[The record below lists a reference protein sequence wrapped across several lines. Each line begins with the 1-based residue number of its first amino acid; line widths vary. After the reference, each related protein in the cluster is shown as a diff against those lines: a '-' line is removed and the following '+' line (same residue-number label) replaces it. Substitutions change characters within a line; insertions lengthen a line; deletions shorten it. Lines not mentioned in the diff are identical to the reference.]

1 MLTFIRNNL
10 LKGLKTPPRHAVGF
24 SLIVTLAYIPIA
36 LLIGFNS
43 GLLSVQVM
51 DSNLIYAMP
60 FILIVFPSL
69 FEEILF
75 RGLIIP
81 INTRDKG
88 MKSIIFYTL
97 LSSVIFVLWH
107 PFNALTINPAAQEIF
122 LDGYFLVIAFFL
134 GIACSLA
141 YIMSRS
147 LWAPVLIHWLTVV
160 VWVCFLG
167 GHNLM
172 LAML

>member
-1 MLTFIRNNL
+1 MINYLRNNL
-10 LKGLKTPPRHAVGF
+10 VKGLKTSPRHAAGF
-24 SLIVTLAYIPIA
+24 SVLVTIAYIPIA
-36 LLIGFNS
+36 LLIGFNT
-43 GLLSVQVM
+43 GLLSVQM
-51 DSNLIYAMP
+51 MESKLIYVMP
-60 FILIVFPSL
+60 FILVVFPSL

-81 INTRDKG
+81 LNTRDKG
-88 MKSIIFYTL
+88 TKSIIFYTL

-107 PFNALTINPAAQEIF
+107 PFNALTINPAAQDIF
-122 LDGYFLVIAFFL
+122 LNGYFLIIAFFL